1 MWFRQNVGLGVL
13 DFIDTF
19 FCFSKYYI
27 DEINQTNKQGYI
39 KTISRLMKLET

>member
-1 MWFRQNVGLGVL
+1 MWFRQNVRLGVL
-13 DFIDTF
+13 NFIDTF

-39 KTISRLMKLET
+39 HTISRPIKLET